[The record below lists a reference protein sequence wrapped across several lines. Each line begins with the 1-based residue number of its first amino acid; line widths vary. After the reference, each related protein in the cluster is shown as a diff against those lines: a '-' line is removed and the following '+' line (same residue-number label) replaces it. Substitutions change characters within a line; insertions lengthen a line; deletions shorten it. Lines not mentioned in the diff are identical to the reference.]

1 MAWLSIWAPRLPA
14 TPLSHLTLA
23 SSHLP
28 IYCFKRVPICFF
40 SIDLLPHRPSTPNP
54 STLPMDSN
62 HNKIPG
68 PSDPAA
74 KQPTR
79 LEEEKSFRQQQFQR
93 AALEFL
99 RGCPGDW
106 QAGNQT
112 RLKTWLRRFGVSDD
126 QDYIDQEEHFVRNA
140 LQFRKQVIQYA
151 DDLVEAFCS
160 SRAAD
165 EDCFSFCL
173 WLWQR
178 EIAKLPYGEPG
189 FFNIYQQLV
198 DGGCE
203 FRPNDDRNTVFP
215 RPLQYIAASI
225 IHSTLSDP
233 AARAPLV
240 QKFISAITHQKEVM
254 ASTNQSNP

>member
-1 MAWLSIWAPRLPA
+1 
-14 TPLSHLTLA
+14 
-23 SSHLP
+23 
-28 IYCFKRVPICFF
+28 
-40 SIDLLPHRPSTPNP
+40 
-54 STLPMDSN
+54 MDSN
-62 HNKIPG
+62 HNNMSG

-74 KQPTR
+74 KQPMG
-79 LEEEKSFRQQQFQR
+79 LEEEKSFRQQLQR
-93 AALEFL
+93 AALAFL
-99 RGCPGDW
+99 RGCPDDW

-126 QDYIDQEEHFVRNA
+126 QDYIDQEEDFIRNA
-140 LQFRKQVIQYA
+140 LHFREQAIQCA
-151 DDLVEAFCS
+151 DDLEAFCS
-160 SRAAD
+160 SRAAG
-165 EDCFSFCL
+165 ENCFSFCL
-173 WLWQR
+173 WIWQR

-203 FRPNDDRNTVFP
+203 FRPNDERNTVFH

-240 QKFISAITHQKEVM
+240 QRFISAITHQKEVM